1 MIHPHKAETGPP
13 QYQAIPHE
21 PVMDVLNSESEPEHA
36 RGSTVIMEAHV
47 THRKETME
55 NDMPKLVSVVRPRRS
70 SCVRRGG
77 RAKG

>member
-1 MIHPHKAETGPP
+1 M
-13 QYQAIPHE
+13 
-21 PVMDVLNSESEPEHA
+21 
-36 RGSTVIMEAHV
+36 

-77 RAKG
+77 RAKVSAVRRGFLFGSSATAR

>member
-1 MIHPHKAETGPP
+1 M
-13 QYQAIPHE
+13 
-21 PVMDVLNSESEPEHA
+21 
-36 RGSTVIMEAHV
+36 

-77 RAKG
+77 RAKAVVSAVRRGFLFGSSATARWILLVPA